1 MPALPPAG
9 LDEGDGHRRKE
20 HHLRMDRRVLEDHL
34 RQAKQHAWVG
44 LQHIRR
50 QREIL
55 EELERDGHDTA
66 MGRTLLKTY
75 EGTQRGGRATAHEG
89 AGGTF

>member
-1 MPALPPAG
+1 
-9 LDEGDGHRRKE
+9 
-20 HHLRMDRRVLEDHL
+20 MDRRILEDHL

-75 EGTQRGGRATAHEG
+75 EGTQQMHEADAQRLTKEL
-89 AGGTF
+89 AGLSD